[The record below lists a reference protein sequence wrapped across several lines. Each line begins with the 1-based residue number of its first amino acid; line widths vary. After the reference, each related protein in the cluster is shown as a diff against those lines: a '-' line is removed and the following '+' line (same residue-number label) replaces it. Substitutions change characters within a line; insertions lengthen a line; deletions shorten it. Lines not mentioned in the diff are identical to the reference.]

1 MPIKLISLTCPSCG
15 GQLEMPVDTKDFYCQ
30 YCGTHVYA
38 DDGSTKLNINANIN
52 QTVTIR
58 DEAALRRLDIEE
70 RRERERQEKDRERQ
84 ERRNPS
90 DSADYRKRWLR
101 ILIGYPISFALLFVG
116 SAIFSVIVGTI
127 FGLNTDALDDVL
139 VRIIALYLFVG
150 FPVWLTYIILK
161 RPRKRE

>member
-84 ERRNPS
+84 ERRSPS

-101 ILIGYPISFALLFVG
+101 ILIGYPISFILVFIGTALI
-116 SAIFSVIVGTI
+116 SAIINTVFE
-127 FGLNTDALDDVL
+127 LNTDTLDDIL
-139 VRIIALYLFVG
+139 VMIVVLYLFIG
-150 FPVWLTYIILK
+150 FPIWVIYLILK